1 MYFMQDSAGEPW
13 FDGQLTGGMFEGR
26 ETFEASP
33 VLSNFR
39 DFGNNVLA
47 MTENF
52 DHAAMF
58 SA

>member
-1 MYFMQDSAGEPW
+1 MQDSAGEPW